1 MEKQNFMQIASSFY
15 DAVQDQD
22 NASKPN
28 SKDLSFVAMCMNPT
42 RTRAE
47 VDFLYSDV
55 ERRLEIIKSIHD
67 YISSTGS
74 ELATEIWKSVQI
86 ASFWAFLFT
95 ISVQQLVDIEIFLRN
110 NSSPDR
116 VSLEMRLFLLQTE
129 VSQIERMLDN
139 FFASSCRKKQVPPDM
154 IIKRDQN
161 LAKQSLSI
169 IWGDRLKNLQS
180 LVCRGDGCIIESL
193 QNVICLSHDLHKMW
207 SKGHFAF
214 YPEPAQPEGDGWS
227 MRLRFCWMENVR
239 FDPSQHITE
248 HFLSTPRTVIN
259 AQPLTIRGALAAVQL
274 VKSTPIF
281 DGKIVNI
288 RAARKEDLPSYDI
301 CLLQYDIIRMAAL
314 CGGGNVH
321 EERLDDDEG
330 SVPDSG
336 MSLSPL
342 TAEQRRATHRPRY
355 WNSSAGTSNNGEALA
370 TVKFAP
376 QPRINALPLS
386 TPVGGAPHRQI
397 HPVGP
402 RRHGR
407 AAAERH
413 AAPRGEHDAADGGR
427 VGAVFARVGAVR
439 AGLARRQGQ
448 RPDDPRAAWRT
459 RAACSGSR
467 TTGTRASQRP
477 L

>member
-161 LAKQSLSI
+161 LAKQCLERDQSHCVVTGSAYPQVCHIFPHSSLNTTDTPTVFQSLRI

-314 CGGGNVH
+314 CGGG
-321 EERLDDDEG
+321 
-330 SVPDSG
+330 
-336 MSLSPL
+336 
-342 TAEQRRATHRPRY
+342 
-355 WNSSAGTSNNGEALA
+355 
-370 TVKFAP
+370 
-376 QPRINALPLS
+376 
-386 TPVGGAPHRQI
+386 
-397 HPVGP
+397 
-402 RRHGR
+402 
-407 AAAERH
+407 
-413 AAPRGEHDAADGGR
+413 RGE
-427 VGAVFARVGAVR
+427 
-439 AGLARRQGQ
+439 
-448 RPDDPRAAWRT
+448 T
-459 RAACSGSR
+459 
-467 TTGTRASQRP
+467 
-477 L
+477 